1 MIVHGG
7 GGGAAC
13 DTVKVCPAIVT
24 VPVRAAPVFAATV
37 NATAPL
43 PVPDA
48 PPVIVSHATLAVAVQ
63 AQELAEAV
71 TVIDPE
77 PPVSPTL

>member
-1 MIVHGG
+1 MGGGG

-37 NATAPL
+37 NATTPL

-48 PPVIVSHATLAVAVQ
+48 PPVIVSHAPLAVAVQ

-77 PPVSPTL
+77 APVSPTL